1 VVALVLAANFAA
13 IIAVLLPNQIAHI
26 DPPNKVQN
34 LAIVTSVS
42 FGFTL
47 FAQPLVGALSDRTR
61 GTLGRRLPWMAAG
74 AVVAAAFLF
83 ALGGIGSVLWVCVFW
98 VVIQFA
104 LNAVDGPVSAVVP
117 DRIPRSRR
125 GTASAIIGIG
135 MMAGAALGTVGAA
148 EFAHQ
153 LPLAYT
159 ALGIAVIAGVA
170 VFAVFGREP
179 AEIALARQ
187 ASVPPFSWRGF
198 LRGFWVDPRQHPDFT
213 WAFAARFLF
222 ILGYNLV
229 YSFQLFVLTD
239 YIGMSLD
246 DANRLLGLLTVLT
259 FITTLLAVVVAGWW
273 SDRSGR
279 RKIFVGAASA
289 FLVIALAAPLLVPTV
304 GGMVVFAA
312 VKGLGFGIF
321 LSSAAA
327 LFTEVL
333 PHDGGSAAKDLGI
346 FNVATNLAQVLAPAI
361 AAAIIGSTVGY
372 PALFG
377 TGIVAVI
384 AAALLILP
392 IRGVR

>member
-1 VVALVLAANFAA
+1 
-13 IIAVLLPNQIAHI
+13 
-26 DPPNKVQN
+26 
-34 LAIVTSVS
+34 
-42 FGFTL
+42 
-47 FAQPLVGALSDRTR
+47 
-61 GTLGRRLPWMAAG
+61 
-74 AVVAAAFLF
+74 
-83 ALGGIGSVLWVCVFW
+83 
-98 VVIQFA
+98 
-104 LNAVDGPVSAVVP
+104 NAVDGPVSAVVP

-304 GGMVVFAA
+304 GGMVVFAT

-372 PALFG
+372 AALFG